1 MSSQKNDKIKTFHPR
16 AFKPKRFHLRNV
28 SPESDTSRHFIQ
40 EIFKLDRNVI
50 PEVTDTLTHF
60 HPGNFH
66 QRQCHPRTSDK
77 IKTFHPKRFHP
88 RNAIPESDEYQD
100 ISSKRFPSQ
109 TQMSSQKVTDT
120 LTRFHPISFNPR
132 KCHLSRSDI
141 WWHVIHEI
149 LSLKPATACMKNF
162 SSKKLDDYIL
172 VKRFGMERLL
182 VSFSQLFTVL
192 MRQYSFIHSSLVAD
206 PLLFVGL
213 CEYRIMYLD
222 E

>member
-1 MSSQKNDKIKTFHPR
+1 
-16 AFKPKRFHLRNV
+16 
-28 SPESDTSRHFIQ
+28 
-40 EIFKLDRNVI
+40 
-50 PEVTDTLTHF
+50 
-60 HPGNFH
+60 
-66 QRQCHPRTSDK
+66 
-77 IKTFHPKRFHP
+77 
-88 RNAIPESDEYQD
+88 
-100 ISSKRFPSQ
+100 
-109 TQMSSQKVTDT
+109 MSSQKVTDT
-120 LTRFHPISFNPR
+120 LTRFHPRSFNPR
-132 KCHLSRSDI
+132 KWHLSRSDI

-213 CEYRIMYLD
+213 CTWMNSWKILVWSTCPWMGLPHKGSLLQTQTDPTGYQGGS
-222 E
+222 